1 VRVCVTRPLPYP
13 NALAQDL
20 LEQCLAAPELRNEV
34 YCQIIKQLTEN
45 PSPQSVTKGWQL
57 MRCCLQTF
65 PPSEEFANYLEMFL
79 AAKGKD
85 DKYIEVTRSNLFSV
99 CAAHE
104 YSLLVCV
111 RVVLSSDVAR
121 HAVWRQAHVGA

>member
-1 VRVCVTRPLPYP
+1 
-13 NALAQDL
+13 
-20 LEQCLAAPELRNEV
+20 V
-34 YCQIIKQLTEN
+34 YCQIIKQLTDN

-85 DKYIEVTRSNLFSV
+85 DKYIEVCSNALSRSA
-99 CAAHE
+99 C
-104 YSLLVCV
+104 
-111 RVVLSSDVAR
+111 
-121 HAVWRQAHVGA
+121 